1 MKEKYEKARAR
12 TFREIFLIYA
22 AIYVCLGFY
31 SVNMKEIIL
40 NLIGATEAWMAIIL
54 ACHFS
59 VLIFSTLLFGYYGE
73 KLAEKYS
80 RKKIFIVT
88 NLIWVISYGMIT
100 FSVNQINFLILIIAG
115 AIGIGAFIPLGF
127 SMIGDFYP
135 PKQRGDKYGQM
146 QIGLL
151 IGSGG
156 GIIFGG
162 LLGGYAGINGWR
174 YAYGLGAILGLAA
187 VIGYSLRGINPQR
200 GREEPEF
207 KDFKGKISYN
217 YRITLKKLKEL
228 FRSKTIIVII
238 VYVLLSG
245 IATTTLG
252 NWWNLYLT
260 EYKFND
266 DFLITVI
273 YLLSGL
279 GAIPG
284 SFIGG
289 RLGDKYFRRGKLRRR
304 VLVSLIGLF
313 PGVLLWLAFYKLPF
327 YQETA
332 LQIVLS
338 TIFFIL
344 IGFIGYMLSSFPVGN
359 QFAIYSEVSVPE
371 ARGTANA
378 LNWMMVNFG
387 GIIGNLIISSFI
399 DTNIA
404 LLPVAVTTV
413 LLIWFFGSFLWIIV
427 FFTYPKE
434 AKKQSDILMQ
444 RRQELE
450 NSIN

>member
-1 MKEKYEKARAR
+1 MTENYEKARSR

-31 SVNMKEIIL
+31 SVNMEEIIS
-40 NLIGATEAWMAIIL
+40 NLIGATEVWMAIIL

-59 VLIFSTLLFGYYGE
+59 VLIVSTLLFGYYGE
-73 KLAEKYS
+73 KLSERYS
-80 RKKIFIVT
+80 KKKIFVVT
-88 NLIWVISYGMIT
+88 NLIWVISYGLIA
-100 FSVNQINFLILIIAG
+100 FSINQINFLILIITG
-115 AIGIGAFIPLGF
+115 AVGIGAFIPLGF

-151 IGSGG
+151 VGSGG

-162 LLGGYAGINGWR
+162 LLGGYVGTMGWR
-174 YAYGLGAILGLAA
+174 FAYGLGAILGLAA

-200 GREEPEF
+200 GRDEPEF
-207 KDFKGKISYN
+207 KDFKGSIEYN

-228 FRSKTIIVII
+228 FKSKTIIII
-238 VYVLLSG
+238 IFYVLLSG

-252 NWWNLYLT
+252 NWWSLYLT
-260 EYKFND
+260 NYKYND
-266 DFLITVI
+266 EFLITVI

-289 RLGDKYFRRGKLRRR
+289 RLGDQFFRKGKLRRR
-304 VLVSLIGLF
+304 VLISLIGLI

-327 YQETA
+327 YQVTA
-332 LQIVLS
+332 LQVVLS
-338 TIFFIL
+338 TLFFIL

-399 DTNIA
+399 ETNIA
-404 LLPVAVTTV
+404 LLPVAVTSV
-413 LLIWFFGSFLWIIV
+413 LLIWFFGSFLWIFV

-434 AKKQSDILMQ
+434 AKRTSDTLL
-444 RRQELE
+444 RRRRELE
-450 NSIN
+450 EI